1 MKSIDLREFEKIYH
15 FQYTFLYRCR
25 CTQLLFYDWLFY
37 YYYYYYYYACNLLL
51 RSRPFVPFRPRSLSH
66 FLLFFPQE
74 NSLQGLAAL
83 LSSNLSFFGSR
94 ELSHRRSPR
103 RLGNRIFFLV
113 AAAVAAATTAFQS
126 IRVERK
132 RERERGRKGRV
143 QSTKVA
149 LFGYP
154 RDRLRFRA
162 RIQQEFLAIRDA
174 LLFSFGNHPAVS
186 STRLQIAVAMADV
199 K

>member
-1 MKSIDLREFEKIYH
+1 MKSINFEEFGKTGY
-15 FQYTFLYRCR
+15 FQCTFLYRCR
-25 CTQLLFYDWLFY
+25 CTQLLFY
-37 YYYYYYYYACNLLL
+37 YYYYYACNLLLL

-66 FLLFFPQE
+66 FLLFFPRE
-74 NSLQGLAAL
+74 NSHQRLAAL

-94 ELSHRRSPR
+94 ELSHRGSPR
-103 RLGNRIFFLV
+103 RFGNRIFFFLLQRRWQRQRQHSK
-113 AAAVAAATTAFQS
+113 AF
-126 IRVERK
+126 RLGERG

-174 LLFSFGNHPAVS
+174 LLFSFANHPAVS